1 MRNLDLSGSLGL
13 SISSENTGA
22 GMSKT
27 YSARG
32 CGWLRL
38 RGSIATKTKKSG
50 SMLKARIGR
59 EQLVFASDNLSAN
72 PNACSRISSFCK
84 PFRSHLRHPHPRAE
98 SVFEKALRCFLE
110 ILKSEG
116 SRQMQISKEGR
127 CSFTLSTTGEV
138 YGYCGGMEALFCR

>member
-1 MRNLDLSGSLGL
+1 M
-13 SISSENTGA
+13 SIFSENTGA

-38 RGSIATKTKKSG
+38 RGSMATKTTKSG
-50 SMLKARIGR
+50 SVLKAGIGR

-98 SVFEKALRCFLE
+98 RFSKRRSAVSRSTQVGKVPANVDFERVGTRLHVVDYGRSLWMLRWDESSALSMKRPSRSS
-110 ILKSEG
+110 LKS
-116 SRQMQISKEGR
+116 
-127 CSFTLSTTGEV
+127 
-138 YGYCGGMEALFCR
+138 